1 MRSAVGA
8 WAGYMHS
15 VRVSRGAAVVA
26 VIVWQ
31 FAALVLL
38 PAALCCHAVVAHDDE
53 DVPACCKGAHH
64 GAACPMSRGSGAAH
78 GAESRGAGHDAE
90 MDHGAAQGARDGM
103 HAGHPRVHTCHL
115 LDDALIGLLG
125 LTVLAPDTFTL
136 EVAPAV
142 TGGVAQTRHT
152 AISLAGVPHIPP
164 PRI

>member
-1 MRSAVGA
+1 
-8 WAGYMHS
+8 MHF
-15 VRVSRGAAVVA
+15 VRVSRGVAVVA

-31 FAALVLL
+31 LTALVLL

-64 GAACPMSRGSGAAH
+64 GAACPMSRGSGAGH
-78 GAESRGAGHDAE
+78 GVE
-90 MDHGAAQGARDGM
+90 MDHGAA
-103 HAGHPRVHTCHL
+103 HAAQPRGHTCQL
-115 LDDALIGLLG
+115 LDDALLGLLG

-142 TGGVAQTRHT
+142 TGRVAPTRYT
-152 AISLAGVPHIPP
+152 ATSLAGVPHVPP

>member
-1 MRSAVGA
+1 M
-8 WAGYMHS
+8 
-15 VRVSRGAAVVA
+15 
-26 VIVWQ
+26 
-31 FAALVLL
+31 LL

-64 GAACPMSRGSGAAH
+64 GAACPMSRGSGAEH
-78 GAESRGAGHDAE
+78 GADE
-90 MDHGAAQGARDGM
+90 MDHGAAQGDRDGM
-103 HAGHPRVHTCHL
+103 HAGHPLVHTCHL

-142 TGGVAQTRHT
+142 TGRVAPTRHT